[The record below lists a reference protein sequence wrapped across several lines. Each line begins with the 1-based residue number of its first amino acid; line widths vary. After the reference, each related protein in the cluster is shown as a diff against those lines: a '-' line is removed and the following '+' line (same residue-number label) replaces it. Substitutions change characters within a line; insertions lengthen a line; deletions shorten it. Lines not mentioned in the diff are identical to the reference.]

1 MKIFVRHGLHIVV
14 ILVICLSLIALSS
27 QLVYANEDAEKAAAI
42 QAAKDAIDA
51 LPEFPEISNEHR
63 PAVEEARRLAD
74 IAMTEYGATRFELC
88 LRIVLLEM
96 IEEKLE
102 KFVDEEEPD
111 EVMPLPPT
119 GGTFALP
126 LLGIL
131 LTGAGL
137 FIARN
142 GKKN

>member
-1 MKIFVRHGLHIVV
+1 MKNSAKHLLHVGVV
-14 ILVICLSLIALSS
+14 LVACLFLIALSS
-27 QLVYANEDAEKAAAI
+27 QLVYANDDAEKAAAI

-63 PAVEEARRLAD
+63 PAVERARRLAD

-102 KFVDEEEPD
+102 KFVPD
-111 EVMPLPPT
+111 DDVMPLPPT
-119 GGTFALP
+119 GGTSALP
-126 LLGIL
+126 LLGIM

-137 FIARN
+137 FLART
-142 GKKN
+142 GKGDK

>member
-1 MKIFVRHGLHIVV
+1 MRIFVKHGLHMVV

-27 QLVYANEDAEKAAAI
+27 QLVYANGDADKAAAI
-42 QAAKDAIDA
+42 QAAKDAVDA

-102 KFVDEEEPD
+102 KFVPD
-111 EVMPLPPT
+111 DDVMPLPPT
-119 GGTFALP
+119 GGTSALP
-126 LLGIL
+126 LLGIMI
-131 LTGAGL
+131 TGAGL
-137 FIARN
+137 FLART